1 MVESLP
7 LMATSAVTETVV
19 DVVEEIVVGVMVD
32 TVRGGKTTAALDTL
46 KTTVEMDEGLRVGEV
61 SLFDRIH

>member
-7 LMATSAVTETVV
+7 LMVTIAVPATAV
-19 DVVEEIVVGVMVD
+19 DVVEKIVVGVMVD

-46 KTTVEMDEGLRVGEV
+46 ETTVEMDEGLRVGEV
-61 SLFDRIH
+61 KLFDRIH